1 MTDASVHPDELDPEY
16 HHHGGF
22 PEYGPASPGAGF
34 GQFVATMR
42 RLQDLAVAA
51 DPGDAVWDEAAVVG
65 TGGAGSG
72 SALAVAGTA
81 TVTRLALAIAA
92 IASAANRPL
101 RRVKLGST

>member
-51 DPGDAVWDEAAVVG
+51 DPGDAVWDRRP
-65 TGGAGSG
+65 
-72 SALAVAGTA
+72 SAPPRSSVAEP
-81 TVTRLALAIAA
+81 I
-92 IASAANRPL
+92 
-101 RRVKLGST
+101 